1 MILCDTHSHLYL
13 KEFKHDLD
21 QVILNAANNDVKY
34 IFLPNIDSSSTDD
47 MLDVCNKYPDICF
60 PMMGLH
66 PTSVKANY
74 KEELKRIEKKFSE
87 GKFYGIGEI
96 GIDLYWDTTYE
107 HEQELVFQKQVELAM
122 KNDLPVVIHS
132 RNSIDKI
139 IGILSEMNP
148 ESLTGVFHC
157 FSGNT
162 EQADKIFSLG
172 FKLGIGGVL
181 TFKNSG
187 LDNVVKNIDLRHILL
202 ETDAPFLSPV
212 PFRGKR
218 NESAYIELIAKKI
231 AEIKNTTIEKTA
243 SITTKNANRLFKIKI
258 A

>member
-122 KNDLPVVIHS
+122 ENDLPVVIHS

-187 LDNVVKNIDLRHILL
+187 LDNVVKIL
-202 ETDAPFLSPV
+202 
-212 PFRGKR
+212 
-218 NESAYIELIAKKI
+218 I
-231 AEIKNTTIEKTA
+231 
-243 SITTKNANRLFKIKI
+243 
-258 A
+258 

>member
-1 MILCDTHSHLYL
+1 MILCDTHSHPYL

-122 KNDLPVVIHS
+122 ENDLPVVIHS

-187 LDNVVKNIDLRHILL
+187 LDNVVKIL
-202 ETDAPFLSPV
+202 
-212 PFRGKR
+212 
-218 NESAYIELIAKKI
+218 I
-231 AEIKNTTIEKTA
+231 
-243 SITTKNANRLFKIKI
+243 
-258 A
+258 